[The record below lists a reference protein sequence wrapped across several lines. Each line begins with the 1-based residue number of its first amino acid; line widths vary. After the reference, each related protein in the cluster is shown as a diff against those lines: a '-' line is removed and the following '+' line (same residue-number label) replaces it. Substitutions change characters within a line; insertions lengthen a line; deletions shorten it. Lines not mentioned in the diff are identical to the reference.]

1 MGEFGVHFLVL
12 ADYVDACKSLGV
24 DPYIQL
30 GRPYHILHN
39 RKYLLHVLA
48 IGP

>member
-12 ADYVDACKSLGV
+12 VDYVDAYRSLGV
-24 DPYIQL
+24 DSYIQL
-30 GRPYHILHN
+30 GGPCHILHN

-48 IGP
+48 IDP